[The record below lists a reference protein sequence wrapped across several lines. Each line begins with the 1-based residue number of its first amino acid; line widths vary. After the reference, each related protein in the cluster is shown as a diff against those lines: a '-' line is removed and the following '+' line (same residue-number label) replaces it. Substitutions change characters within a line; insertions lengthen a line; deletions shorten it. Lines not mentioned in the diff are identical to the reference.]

1 MTQQPNEYYKKY
13 PGGFQV
19 SSGIPDPDG
28 KVIDYSIV
36 TDYGQG
42 FTYTQEGN
50 KWDITNNVSYEL
62 AGCDTKSPVPPG
74 KPAKIIRTTSGD
86 IHIEALSGDIVLKA
100 NNIRIIASDGSGEV
114 TIQSGKNIT
123 IKGPVANIDS
133 TNVSVSAKNNIGLGG
148 GSVETFGKMS
158 SSQLKGT
165 DVILEPINSFL
176 SGAYKWIK
184 QFIPSL

>member
-1 MTQQPNEYYKKY
+1 MTAQPNEYYEKF

-19 SSGIPDPDG
+19 ASGIPDPAG
-28 KVIDYSIV
+28 ILIDYAV
-36 TDYGQG
+36 TTDNGQG
-42 FTYTQEGN
+42 FSYTQDGD
-50 KWDITNNVSYEL
+50 KWDVTNKVSYEL
-62 AGCDTKSPVPPG
+62 SGCDTKNPVPAG
-74 KPAKIIRTTSGD
+74 KPAKVIRTK
-86 IHIEALSGDIVLKA
+86 SGDIVIEALGGDLILKA
-100 NNIRIIASDGSGEV
+100 KNIRIVASDGSGEV

-133 TNVSVSAKNNIGLGG
+133 TNVNVSGKNNIGLGG
-148 GSVETFGKMS
+148 GSVETFGKAS

-165 DVILEPINSFL
+165 DIFLEPINSLL